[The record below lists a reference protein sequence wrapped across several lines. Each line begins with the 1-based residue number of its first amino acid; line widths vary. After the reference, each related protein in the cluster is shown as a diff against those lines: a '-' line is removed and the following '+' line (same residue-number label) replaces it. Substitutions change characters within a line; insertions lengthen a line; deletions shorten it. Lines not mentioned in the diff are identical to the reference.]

1 MRPMRTVTCLACLA
15 LLACDQ
21 TDEPGV
27 EDVATDSRTPDTRDA
42 PDTHVEPDLVEVS
55 DGADT
60 SGAEVDTAVPDV
72 LAEVVDTHSGDT
84 SEDTGDAE
92 PDLADTF
99 ADPDVTPAPPAIDFT
114 IAAIPTEMNGS
125 RPARTPTGEL
135 AYRLRA
141 NRARVDLDVL
151 ARPESGPFGPSDL
164 SLACI
169 ADGVAHAL
177 PAVMEHAPGHL
188 QVAID
193 DAHAFPDGAEIVC
206 TATIST
212 AGGTS
217 ASSLTFDAATLPPR
231 LDPFPTT
238 DVWLVRTHRDIFAL
252 DVTELPDG
260 TSLMLSDYSP
270 DGDGVDDFAAP
281 FFELGVMPQGDPAAA
296 AAIRAHLLTRVRAIA
311 NGIYGLDAQG
321 RPTPGGVD
329 LHLAFE
335 GDEGAPDPADFGKP
349 GHRFSMIALTG
360 DGARDDQL
368 GGTFGRALIDWNNQD
383 IEDDTV
389 FGLGVWPAAIAR
401 TILAN
406 PAGALLLADIRPA
419 LGGTPFG
426 LEEGDDLFI
435 GRDVDPATLPSAI
448 RQRAQRYGIIIQFG
462 SLALAAILTHEIGHS
477 LGLVPFGAPPD
488 GLFAG
493 IEADFTVTFA
503 PDAHID
509 TIGLN
514 VMQTGGSVNW
524 LEAATG
530 DLPRFEP
537 LSWAYL
543 RRQLVV
549 GSL

>member
-1 MRPMRTVTCLACLA
+1 MRAVTCLACLA
-15 LLACDQ
+15 LLACDS
-21 TDEPGV
+21 TDEPGT
-27 EDVATDSRTPDTRDA
+27 E
-42 PDTHVEPDLVEVS
+42 DTHVDTAS
-55 DGADT
+55 ADAADT
-60 SGAEVDTAVPDV
+60 SGPTDAVETADTSADAPETLDSATPDTSPADAADTTPQDTIPDAPADTDDAADTTVEPDV
-72 LAEVVDTHSGDT
+72 
-84 SEDTGDAE
+84 
-92 PDLADTF
+92 P
-99 ADPDVTPAPPAIDFT
+99 PAPPQIDLT
-114 IAAIPTEMNGS
+114 IAAIPVEMNGS
-125 RPARTPTGEL
+125 RPALTPTGEL

-141 NRARVDLDVL
+141 NRARVDLDVI
-151 ARPESGPFGPSDL
+151 ARSGSGAFGPSDL
-164 SLACI
+164 ALSCT
-169 ADGVAHAL
+169 ADGAPHAL
-177 PAVMEHAPGHL
+177 PAIAERAPGHL
-188 QVAID
+188 QVAVD
-193 DAHAFPDGAEIVC
+193 DTHAFPDGAEIVC

-212 AGGTS
+212 AGGQST
-217 ASSLTFDAATLPPR
+217 SSLTFDAATLPPR

-238 DVWLVRTHRDIFAL
+238 DVWLVRTTRDTFAL
-252 DVTELPDG
+252 RVSGLPDG
-260 TSLMLSDYSP
+260 TSLMLSDYAP
-270 DGDGVDDFAAP
+270 DGDGVDDFDAP
-281 FFELGVMPQGDPAAA
+281 FFELGVMPASDPVAA
-296 AAIRAHLLTRVRAIA
+296 AAIRAHLLARVRAIA
-311 NGIYGLDAQG
+311 NAIYGLDPAG
-321 RPTPGGVD
+321 RPTPDGVD
-329 LHLAFE
+329 LHLTFE

-349 GHRFSMIALTG
+349 NHRFSMIALTG

-401 TILAN
+401 TILGN
-406 PAGALLLADIRPA
+406 PAGSLLLADIRPA

-426 LEEGDDLFI
+426 LEEGDELFI
-435 GRDVDPATLPSAI
+435 GRDVDPSTLPSAI

-477 LGLVPFGAPPD
+477 LGLVPFGAPPE

-493 IEADFTVTFA
+493 IETDFTVTFA

-549 GSL
+549 GAP